1 MLCDHII
8 CCALNGANPFAAHI
22 LTHCRTIKKNKLDG
36 IQPEGAL
43 GMAGPLSHIRVLDLS
58 RVLVGPRALQ
68 PAYDFLTQ
76 AMCGLMSVT
85 GVRDDQPSAGPM
97 KVGIPIVDLVTG
109 IYATTAVVAALAARV
124 VTGKGKYI
132 DMAMFD
138 VGVSLLSNQAMNLL
152 LTGKAPR
159 RTGNA
164 HPNIQPQK
172 VYSCRGGDIILIVG
186 NDQQFASLCK
196 VPEMPYLSSDERFRT
211 NGARVRNQEVPQS
224 ILEHSLLTRN
234 RSECLVGLIEAGVPA
249 GPINTIPKAL
259 NDPQVRQREMVRNY
273 EFLAAGS
280 VPLVVSPFRFGESDG
295 NASRPLPELSQH
307 TGEVLAEF
315 GTGNSEVAQLREC
328 GVV

>member
-1 MLCDHII
+1 MLCVHII

-22 LTHCRTIKKNKLDG
+22 LTHRWTIKKNKLDS

-43 GMAGPLSHIRVLDLS
+43 GMAGLLLHIRVLDLS
-58 RVLVGPRALQ
+58 RVLAGPRALQ

-85 GVRDDQPSAGPM
+85 GVPDDQPGAGPM

-109 IYATTAVVAALAARV
+109 IYATAAVVAVLAARV

-138 VGVSLLSNQAMNLL
+138 VGVSLISNQAMNSL

-159 RTGNA
+159 RIGNA

-172 VYSCRGGDIILIVG
+172 VYSCRGGDIILMVG

-211 NGARVRNQEVPQS
+211 NGARVRNQEVLQS
-224 ILEHSLLTRN
+224 ILERSLLTRN

-249 GPINTIPKAL
+249 GPINTIPEAFSDL
-259 NDPQVRQREMVRNY
+259 QVR
-273 EFLAAGS
+273 
-280 VPLVVSPFRFGESDG
+280 
-295 NASRPLPELSQH
+295 
-307 TGEVLAEF
+307 
-315 GTGNSEVAQLREC
+315 
-328 GVV
+328 